1 MHDINCASTKN
12 TPHVVSFINTKGG
25 GGKST
30 LTANTVGFLA
40 DAGLRVLGIDLDTQP
55 SFTSYYQLTHEVPGG
70 IYELLLNRDTR
81 PDAVISQTNLPNFHL
96 IKSNDPHDQLKNHL
110 LAAPD
115 GRLRLKQLIAAFSEY
130 DAIVI
135 DTQGA
140 YSVLPQIATFA
151 SDIICCPTVPAISDA
166 REFFRG
172 TMSMFTEM
180 QPLYQM
186 LGLPLP
192 SVKVGVNR
200 MDPRNSKLDHE
211 ALRVISDMV
220 ATGFPGLEFQVEML
234 PFQITRLDVYNMGSK
249 LGQPVHRLEP
259 APIADRKA
267 PAASQIIYQ
276 LSCALF
282 PEAEEPLT
290 EYILSLETQTALHAR
305 GKGRATTATGEGMK

>member
-96 IKSNDPHDQLKNHL
+96 IKSNNPHDQLKNHL

-135 DTQGA
+135 DTQGRTPFFLKLPLLPPI
-140 YSVLPQIATFA
+140 SSVVLPF
-151 SDIICCPTVPAISDA
+151 
-166 REFFRG
+166 
-172 TMSMFTEM
+172 
-180 QPLYQM
+180 
-186 LGLPLP
+186 
-192 SVKVGVNR
+192 
-200 MDPRNSKLDHE
+200 
-211 ALRVISDMV
+211 
-220 ATGFPGLEFQVEML
+220 L
-234 PFQITRLDVYNMGSK
+234 PFRMPVSFSGGPCQCLLRCSRYIRCSGCPCHRSKWASTGWTHATASWITR
-249 LGQPVHRLEP
+249 P
-259 APIADRKA
+259 
-267 PAASQIIYQ
+267 
-276 LSCALF
+276 
-282 PEAEEPLT
+282 
-290 EYILSLETQTALHAR
+290 
-305 GKGRATTATGEGMK
+305 